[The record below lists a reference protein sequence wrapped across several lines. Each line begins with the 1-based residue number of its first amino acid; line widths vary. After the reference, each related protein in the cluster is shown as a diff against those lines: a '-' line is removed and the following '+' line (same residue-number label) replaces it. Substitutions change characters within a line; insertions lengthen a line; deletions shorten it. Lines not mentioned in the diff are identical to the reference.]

1 MPTETAGRPHR
12 LAGLP
17 ALGVDAAAAAAGSDA
32 GVLRLENLDTDVPP
46 PAAAVAA
53 LRDSAGRDEANSYLP
68 FTGSRELRE
77 LVAAQLERQT
87 GRAHDPET
95 EVVITCG
102 GTEGMFDALL
112 ATVQDGDE
120 VVVTDPTYVGM
131 LSRVRLAGATP
142 VGVPFHIAGAEWRL
156 DLEALEQAL
165 SPRTRALFVMNP
177 SMPTGA
183 VLNADEWAAIANAC
197 DRTGAILIY
206 NASMERIL
214 FDGRPLIHPAA
225 LPGLTDRTLTVGTLS
240 KERRMIGWRVG
251 WVAGPVDLMAD
262 VIACHLFNVVTPVGI
277 AAAAGC
283 AALRAGD
290 DDLHTAVA
298 EWERRRD
305 TVITQLAGL
314 PVVPAAGGWSLL
326 LHARPLGF
334 SGAELAARLLHLG
347 RIAATPMDGWG
358 EANGADWVRLVFSN
372 EPVERL
378 GDLGE
383 RVRRSLA

>member
-1 MPTETAGRPHR
+1 MATRTALRPDR

-17 ALGVDAAAAAAGSDA
+17 ALGVDAAAAAAGSDP

-46 PAAAVAA
+46 PAAAIAA

-112 ATVQDGDE
+112 ATVQHGDE

-142 VGVPFHIAGAEWRL
+142 VGVPLRTHGPEWRL
-156 DLEALEQAL
+156 DLDALQSAL

-183 VLNADEWAAIANAC
+183 VLNAEEWAAIAAAC
-197 DRTGAILIY
+197 ERTGAVLIY
-206 NASMERIL
+206 NAAMERIL
-214 FDGRPLIHPAA
+214 YDGRPFIHPAT
-225 LPGLTDRTLTVGTLS
+225 LTNRTLTVGSLS

-251 WVAGPVDLMAD
+251 WVAGPAELMAD

-290 DDLHTAVA
+290 DDVTTAVA

-305 TVITQLAGL
+305 TVVEQLQGL

-334 SGAELAARLLHLG
+334 SGPELAARLLHHG
-347 RIAATPMDGWG
+347 RMAATPMDGWG
-358 EANGADWVRLVFSN
+358 EVNGADWVRLVFSN

-383 RVRRSLA
+383 RVHRSLV